1 MMNEKQT
8 LNQLLETFEG
18 KKILF
23 LGHEGVFTDREIG
36 RFLKKFK
43 VSMTR
48 EYEEDIAAVVEY
60 HRLNPVEED
69 ISNMAYDA
77 GVPLYKLAEF
87 EKLLSENIN
96 DDELLMGIKLSND
109 QERILRILGNEHISD
124 ALFVKLLKMYMF
136 DEEEEDN
143 RNDRDVIMYTLR
155 RYIDI
160 KPSEEDLLYSYLTL
174 RRLATEATDP
184 ALLGAL
190 TGFPNF
196 EFLVRGKEKI
206 TLRETIARNPAID
219 EPLVRKLLAFRDV
232 KIEQALAANPTV
244 ILEVL
249 KQLSTK
255 RHEGIEKALAT
266 NSAIDDEIF
275 GALLERD
282 ESVIALLLL
291 WQPINLSRLEQIER
305 MGISEDLYA
314 ILGANEHLGA
324 DVVEKLLLR
333 DNEVLDRQLCAN
345 TTLGSDVLRRLYNKK
360 QEDTYLALAQNPS
373 TPIDILEELY
383 VSYVEDEAVLKA
395 LAHNASLSEKI
406 LQELFERDSL
416 EINRGLATNASLPM
430 DLLDILKIDTRLQNE
445 LAQNENLLNSYEQVL
460 KQDKVMMNV

>member
-1 MMNEKQT
+1 MNEKQT
-8 LNQLLETFEG
+8 LKQLLETSEG

-23 LGHEGVFTDREIG
+23 LGHKGIFTDREIG

-48 EYEEDIAAVVEY
+48 EYEEGLAAVVEY

-69 ISNMAYDA
+69 ISNMVYDT
-77 GVPLYKLAEF
+77 GIPLYKLVEF
-87 EKLLSENIN
+87 EKLLSEKIN

-124 ALFVKLLKMYMF
+124 ALFVKLLKMYVF

-143 RNDRDVIMYTLR
+143 RDDRNVIMYTLR

-184 ALLGAL
+184 DLLNAL

-219 EPLVRKLLAFRDV
+219 EPLVRKLLAFRDL
-232 KIEQALAANPTV
+232 KIDQALASNPSV
-244 ILEVL
+244 SLEVL
-249 KQLSTK
+249 KELSLK
-255 RHEGIEKALAT
+255 KNEGIEKALAT
-266 NSAIDDEIF
+266 NSAIDDEVF

-291 WQPINLSRLEQIER
+291 WQPINPSRLEQIER

-314 ILGANEHLGA
+314 ILGANETLES
-324 DVVEKLLLR
+324 DVVLKLLEKEEPMLLEALSGNR
-333 DNEVLDRQLCAN
+333 TIQPDILAEIYQKDEVRYFGHLARNPSVPVWILQTFYEEFMDDESIM
-345 TTLGSDVLRRLYNKK
+345 T
-360 QEDTYLALAQNPS
+360 ALAYNAS
-373 TPIDILEELY
+373 TP
-383 VSYVEDEAVLKA
+383 
-395 LAHNASLSEKI
+395 EKI
-406 LQELFERDSL
+406 LKELFDRDL
-416 EINRGLATNASLPM
+416 FEINRGLATNASLPLE
-430 DLLDILKIDTRLQNE
+430 LLDILKVDTRLQNE
-445 LAQNENLLNSYEQVL
+445 LAQNENLVNSYEQVL
-460 KQDKVMMNV
+460 NQDKVMMNV